1 MSNSDYSGREEL
13 VTKAKEMAEAHWV
26 WVEKICHM
34 MYVDAMVHG
43 YVHGVESVEETR
55 KRSQGGTE

>member
-1 MSNSDYSGREEL
+1 MSNPDYFGREEF
-13 VTKAKEMAEAHWV
+13 VSKAKKIAEAHWV

-43 YVHGVESVEETR
+43 YLHGREDQSTEETKLR
-55 KRSQGGTE
+55 KDK

>member
-1 MSNSDYSGREEL
+1 MNNSDYSGRDEL
-13 VTKAKEMAEAHWV
+13 VTRAKEIAEGHWA

-43 YVHGVESVEETR
+43 YLHGREDQAKENR
-55 KRSQGGTE
+55 PK